1 MNKQKNH
8 LSKNKGF
15 TLVELIIVLVILAIL
30 AAILVPTLIGYIR
43 EAKIKRYL
51 PNAQACKDAAQAA
64 FAEQYA
70 LNGDAPAGTP
80 VISGAKENSGEN
92 NSNNDDQDVSN
103 TEFAKEIIRLAG
115 VNPEPYL
122 FMVAVGSNAGKKGT
136 EAYTP
141 DIAYEKYTIYYCV
154 YMEQKDTL
162 PLYYY
167 NNEWSTRNPRQNG
180 MTEIFDSYNVV
191 KSGPLK
197 GKRMQYYVISNK
209 TGKSV
214 KGSLWDYLKKNI
226 YNEYK

>member
-8 LSKNKGF
+8 LSKNRGF
-15 TLVELIIVLVILAIL
+15 TLVELIVVLVILAIL

-51 PNAQACKDAAQAA
+51 PNAQACREAAQAA
-64 FAEQYA
+64 FVEQYA
-70 LNGDAPAGTP
+70 LNGDVPAGTP
-80 VISGAKENSGEN
+80 VISGAGETSPEN

-103 TEFAKEIIRLAG
+103 TDFAKGIIQTAG

-122 FMVAVGSNAGKKGT
+122 FMVAVGSNAGKKGNN
-136 EAYTP
+136 AYTS
-141 DIAYEKYTIYYCV
+141 DEATEKYTIYYCV
-154 YMEQKDTL
+154 YLEQQNTP

-167 NNEWSTRNPRQNG
+167 NNEWSTKDPHQYG
-180 MTEIFDSYNVV
+180 IFDSYNVV

-214 KGSLWDYLKKNI
+214 KGSLWNYLKKDL
-226 YNEYK
+226 YNEFK